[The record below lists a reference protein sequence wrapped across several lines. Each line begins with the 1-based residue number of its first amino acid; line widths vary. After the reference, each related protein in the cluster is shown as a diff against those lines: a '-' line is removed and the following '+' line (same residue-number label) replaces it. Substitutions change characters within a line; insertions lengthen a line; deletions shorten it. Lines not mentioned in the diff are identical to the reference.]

1 MPRRDDTVNIV
12 KPQRVRLI
20 EASDAPAL
28 DNGTRLGPIDVQFE
42 TYGRPTSQRDNV
54 ILLCHA
60 FSGDAH
66 AAGYHADD
74 DRYPGWWNEM
84 VGPGKAFDTD
94 RFFVV
99 CTNVL
104 GGCQGTTGPGSIDP
118 ATGSPYGMSFPFVT
132 IADMVRVQRMLLDRL
147 EVPKLCAVAGGS
159 MGGMQ
164 VLEWAVRYP
173 EFVERAIVFASAA
186 RLTAQGIAFNAV
198 GRNAIM
204 SDPNWRGGAYY
215 GRPQPTDGLAIARM
229 IGHITYLSAESMG
242 TKFGRRLRERAP
254 AGMELDDRFEVES
267 YLEYQGQKFVDRFD
281 ANTYIYLTKA
291 MDRFDLGAGR
301 GGLESALERVKSSV
315 LILAYSSDWLFPTV
329 QSKELVYALARA
341 RKDVSFTEI
350 ASSYG
355 HDAFFLESS
364 VQTELVAAFLATRK
378 KPV

>member
-229 IGHITYLSAESMG
+229 IGHITYLSAEAMG

-355 HDAFFLESS
+355 HDSFFLESS

>member
-1 MPRRDDTVNIV
+1 MLSRDGNIV
-12 KPQRVRLI
+12 RPQQIRLAD
-20 EASDAPAL
+20 ASDAFVL
-28 DNGTRLGPIDVQFE
+28 DNGVRLGPIDVQFE
-42 TYGRPTSQRDNV
+42 TYGELTPQRDNTV
-54 ILLCHA
+54 LLCHA

-99 CTNVL
+99 CANVL

-118 ATGSPYGMSFPFVT
+118 ATGKPYGLSFPFVT
-132 IADMVRVQRMLLDRL
+132 IADMVRVQRLLLDRL
-147 EVPKLCAVAGGS
+147 NVPKLHAVAGGS

-173 EFVERAIVFASAA
+173 EFVDRAIVFASAA

-204 SDPNWRGGAYY
+204 SDPNWRSGAYY
-215 GRPQPTDGLAIARM
+215 GQPQPANGLSIARM
-229 IGHITYLSAESMG
+229 VGHITYLSAESMG
-242 TKFGRRLRERAP
+242 TKFGRRLRDRAP
-254 AGMELDDRFEVES
+254 AGMEFDDRFEVES

-291 MDRFDLGAGR
+291 MDHFDLGADR
-301 GGLESALERVKSSV
+301 GGLESALERVDSSV

-341 RKDVSFTEI
+341 HKDVSFTEI
-350 ASSYG
+350 DSPYG
-355 HDAFFLESS
+355 HDAFLLESS
-364 VQTELVAAFLATRK
+364 VQSELVAAFLDRRSRTA
-378 KPV
+378 